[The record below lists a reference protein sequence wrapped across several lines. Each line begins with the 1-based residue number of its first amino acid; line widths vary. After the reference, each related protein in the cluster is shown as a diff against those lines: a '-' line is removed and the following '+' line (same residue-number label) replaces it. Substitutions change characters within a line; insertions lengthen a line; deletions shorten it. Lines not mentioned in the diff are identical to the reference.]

1 MNMQYKISFLS
12 IIQTK
17 NKNAI
22 KKSKQKKIILTACKD
37 LHRENQNTDLR
48 WILLLYL
55 TFFWSQSDIV
65 SIKELALVLEI
76 ISQCDFKHIMMML
89 LMRTITSDLNVL
101 TYIITIIRL
110 DMIQVIMSVSIFKT
124 DVILYILLQK
134 TYIIS
139 KIPRHE
145 QKL

>member
-1 MNMQYKISFLS
+1 MNFITLLDFLL
-12 IIQTK
+12 I
-17 NKNAI
+17 
-22 KKSKQKKIILTACKD
+22 
-37 LHRENQNTDLR
+37 
-48 WILLLYL
+48 
-55 TFFWSQSDIV
+55 SQSDIV